1 MTKTS
6 LVTLDALKREI
17 AEANDVTEVKDLRDK
32 AQALRGYVKARG
44 DGLEVQNKFAEL
56 KLIAERRAGEMLADI
71 LIPYRPR
78 KACHDVRL
86 CDLGLNYKQ
95 SQRWQLEASVPEEDF
110 LRYIAETRAAG
121 EEITSAGLLR
131 LAKKQDR
138 TARREEAKEAAQNL
152 PEGTFNVI
160 LADPPWEYDNRIQ
173 KWGPA
178 ELHYPTMSVE
188 DICDLIEIFEVA
200 DNAVLFLWATNP
212 ILLSAFYVI
221 DAWGFDYKT
230 NIVWVKTDLK
240 RPGSGWYVRGRHEL
254 CLIATRG
261 SFTPLDENISPPIG
275 SVITAPV
282 GEHSEKPDEL
292 YEIAERLYPE
302 CSYLELFARKNREGW
317 TSWGS
322 DLS

>member
-1 MTKTS
+1 MTETS

-17 AEANDVTEVKDLRDK
+17 AQANDVTEVKDLRDK

-44 DGLEVQNKFAEL
+44 DGLEAQNKFAEL
-56 KLIAERRAGEMLADI
+56 KLIAERRAGEMLAGM
-71 LIPYRPR
+71 
-78 KACHDVRL
+78 HG
-86 CDLGLNYKQ
+86 LG
-95 SQRWQLEASVPEEDF
+95 SQGGDRRSSSVVTLEKLGVNKVHSSRWQLEASVPEEEF
-110 LRYIAETRAAG
+110 LRYVAEMRAAG

-138 TARREEAKEAAQNL
+138 AMRREEAKEAAQNL
-152 PEGTFNVI
+152 PEGIFNVI
-160 LADPPWEYDNRIQ
+160 LADPPWEYDNRIE

-188 DICDLIEIFEVA
+188 DICGLIEIFEVA
-200 DNAVLFLWATNP
+200 DNAALFLWATNP
-212 ILLSAFYVI
+212 FLLSAFYVI

-230 NIVWVKTDLK
+230 NIVWIKTGLK

-254 CLIATRG
+254 CLICT
-261 SFTPLDENISPPIG
+261 PIG
-275 SVITAPV
+275 SVITGPV
-282 GEHSEKPDEL
+282 GDHSEKPDEL
-292 YEIAERLYPE
+292 YEIIERLYPG
-302 CSYLELFARKNREGW
+302 CSYLELFARENREGW